1 MQSSDCNHPKVVSC
15 SNREKMKTREKKPG
29 HPGTNHFSLP
39 EPNLP
44 FPFNIRQIP
53 CSVGRRDRNTH
64 TSFRSQRMCTFGMY
78 DPGRLR
84 ELLSKCGTCVA
95 GVDLRWN
102 TKRGTWNVEHRCM
115 HEMERKKVGRVVWLF
130 SGSYHGSVPFTFHI
144 FSFLSLSV
152 YCLVLVLIRFK
163 LGCPSIIFFKRIVN
177 KFLFLCLGARSWSH
191 FALNAN

>member
-115 HEMERKKVGRVVWLF
+115 HEMERKKLAALCDCF
-130 SGSYHGSVPFTFHI
+130 LVPIMAPF
-144 FSFLSLSV
+144 
-152 YCLVLVLIRFK
+152 
-163 LGCPSIIFFKRIVN
+163 PSHFIFFRFFPWAFTV
-177 KFLFLCLGARSWSH
+177 LS
-191 FALNAN
+191 